1 MSNSLQNI
9 ENYKSIFNY
18 STTEICS
25 KYFNLVKEYLVQ
37 CVDTI
42 FMENQQYFKYI
53 ICKGIETISHVFK
66 IILLYTKNLD
76 LTYYHCQKSFYYYV
90 EFIGQIGDDNHSFL
104 QLNSKDAALFVY
116 KKTIF
121 DINNEYRKDFVS
133 EINTNI
139 IMNNIYLIVE
149 IYTTCFSDIILN
161 LCEELIEKHRI
172 IKKMDDKMNKVSQ
185 YILELG
191 NIGDEKYFNDKL
203 NLIQVFNE
211 HYKSKGEE
219 RIAYIETFSRKIKK
233 HTLCER
239 KLREK
244 LLSEENDKIYEDVTI
259 LKYINWL
266 INDNQSDTILICP

>member
-1 MSNSLQNI
+1 MSNSLHNI
-9 ENYKSIFNY
+9 ENYKSVFNY
-18 STTEICS
+18 STTEICA
-25 KYFNLVKEYLVQ
+25 KYFTLVREYLVQ

-53 ICKGIETISHVFK
+53 ICKGIETISHVFN

-139 IMNNIYLIVE
+139 IMNNTHLIAE
-149 IYTTCFSDIILN
+149 IYNTCFCDIILN
-161 LCEELIEKHRI
+161 LVEELKEKHKI
-172 IKKMDDKMNKVSQ
+172 IKKMNDKMNKLTQ
-185 YILELG
+185 YLLELG
-191 NIGDEKYFNDKL
+191 NIGDEKCLNEKL
-203 NLIQVFNE
+203 NLIQILNE
-211 HYKSKGEE
+211 HYISKGEE
-219 RIAYIETFSRKIKK
+219 RISYIETFSRKIKK

-239 KLREK
+239 QLRDK
-244 LLSEENDKIYEDVTI
+244 LLSEENDVIYKDVTI

-266 INDNQSDTILICP
+266 INDIQSEPIQICQ